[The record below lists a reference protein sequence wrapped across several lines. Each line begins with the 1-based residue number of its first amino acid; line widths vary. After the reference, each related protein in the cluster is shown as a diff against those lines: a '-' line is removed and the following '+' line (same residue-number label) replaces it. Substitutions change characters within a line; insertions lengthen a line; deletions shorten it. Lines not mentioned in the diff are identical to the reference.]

1 MTRFAGIVV
10 LAAALSVAAPAYAQ
24 RTEATNSEASK
35 RPAVRP
41 NLSTGTLGSF
51 TPAGSAGRDL
61 GGRLSEMESRF
72 SFTPSGKRREGKDEL
87 TVGVTRRVA
96 RDLSQPAGTETTA
109 ARASVRER
117 PSAMG
122 AGVDVGYAGFSLSGD
137 YERSAGRV
145 QGAER
150 ERVEVGLGYGSGT
163 WRADVRAGASQPAD
177 ANLYVPEPLGAA
189 VSLELGGAL
198 ALNPRVALKG
208 GVRYDRIH
216 PEAFTRDFVNRDEEQ
231 AKETGTVYLGTS
243 LSF

>member
-1 MTRFAGIVV
+1 MARLTGILLVTAA
-10 LAAALSVAAPAYAQ
+10 LAAAAPAYAQ
-24 RTEATNSEASK
+24 RNESATSQDSE
-35 RPAVRP
+35 RPSVRP

-72 SFTPSGKRREGKDEL
+72 SFTPSGKRRQGEEGI

-96 RDLSQPAGTETTA
+96 RDLSQPAATEETA
-109 ARASVRER
+109 ARASTRER
-117 PSAMG
+117 PAAVG

-137 YERSAGRV
+137 YERADGRV

-150 ERVEVGLGYGSGT
+150 ERVEVGFGYGSGT

-177 ANLYVPEPLGAA
+177 ANLFVPEPLGEA

-198 ALNPRVALKG
+198 ALNPRLSLKG

-231 AKETGTVYLGTS
+231 AKETGTVFLGTS